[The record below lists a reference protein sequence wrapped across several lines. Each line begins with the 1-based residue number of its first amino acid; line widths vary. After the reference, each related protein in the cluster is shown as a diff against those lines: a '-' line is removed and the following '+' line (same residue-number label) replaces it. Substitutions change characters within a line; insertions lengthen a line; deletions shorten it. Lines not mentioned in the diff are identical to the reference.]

1 MTIKEDEFKPL
12 IYESAPTR
20 FGINDIEDFVIWAV
34 KQGTSDITIQT
45 DENIICDIHGK
56 KHRVTRKRLSKTEVI
71 EIIAAIYRSDGA
83 LSRLNGGNDVDMQ
96 WSIKVDRD
104 VSLRFRVNMTAILSH
119 DQKGYQI
126 TIRTITGR
134 APLLETLNIPQEII
148 DNMCVKQGLIVVTG
162 ATGSGKSTLLASIID
177 WRIRDPKSHL
187 KILTYEQP
195 IEYVYDDV
203 PKPTSSI
210 AQTEIG
216 LHLDNFVAGIRN
228 ALRRKPEVIL
238 MGELRDKET
247 IGEGINAAMTGHLV
261 YGTLHTN
268 GVADAVRRMVN
279 VFGVEEKSA
288 RAMDVLT
295 SLKMVVAQM
304 LVPSTDGKRT
314 AIREYLV
321 FNQEIVDYLLDAGV
335 DNLTNETRKM
345 LLKYGKTFVQDAQ
358 EKLDAGMITEEE
370 FELIKRSTEGMKK

>member
-12 IYESAPTR
+12 IYENAPTR

-370 FELIKRSTEGMKK
+370 FELIKRSTEGVKK

>member
-1 MTIKEDEFKPL
+1 MEEKQFTPL
-12 IYESAPTR
+12 IYENAPTR
-20 FGINDIEDFVIWAV
+20 FSGNDIEDFIKWCVE
-34 KQGTSDITIQT
+34 QGTSDITIQT
-45 DENIICDIHGK
+45 EEQVICDIHGK
-56 KHRVTRKRLSKTEVI
+56 KHRVTRKRLSRTEVI
-71 EIIAAIYRSDGA
+71 EIIAAIYKSDGA
-83 LSRLNGGNDVDMQ
+83 LSRLNGGQDVDLQ
-96 WSIKVDRD
+96 WSIRIDRN
-104 VSLRFRVNMTAILSH
+104 VTLRFRVNMTAILSEG
-119 DQKGYQI
+119 QKGYQL

-134 APLLETLNIPQEII
+134 APLLETMDIPQEII
-148 DNMCVKQGLIVVTG
+148 DNMCLKQGLIVITG
-162 ATGSGKSTLLASIID
+162 ATGSGKSTLLASVID
-177 WRIRDPKSHL
+177 WRIRDPDAHL

-216 LHLDNFVAGIRN
+216 THLDTFVDGVRN

-247 IGEGINAAMTGHLV
+247 IGEGVTAAMTGHLV

-279 VFGVEEKSA
+279 VFSVEEKSS
-288 RAMDVLT
+288 RAMDIL
-295 SLKMVVAQM
+295 SNIKMIVAQM
-304 LVPSTDGKRT
+304 LVPSTDGKRI

-321 FNQEIVDYLLDAGV
+321 FNQEIVDILLEAGI
-335 DNLTNETRKM
+335 DNLTNETRKV

-358 EKLDAGMITEEE
+358 EKLDQNLISQKE
-370 FELIKRSTEGMKK
+370 FDIIERSTVGVKK